1 MKQNH
6 ISENQNQQ
14 QNYYSEAKENYLNL
28 NTKPWFCVPDD
39 SWFLNKDDT
48 RQIQGIESW
57 FDSPAEVYR
66 MINKPKKRKRAD
78 LSLVDVQI
86 SKDPALLQQY
96 YDLREASYR
105 AEWNFANYNG
115 QENEFDKNG
124 KIFLAIFD
132 GKVVAG
138 ARLVVSSDVPYLTH
152 EDPTLHFTYSE
163 ICKNIDIDLSE
174 VLYGEIS
181 AIASDRN
188 FRGQIID
195 NIFSSIGN
203 YCRANNIKYILGIAT
218 LNTNRNSH
226 LSLNR
231 IGVKSFIL
239 DKIAAPKKPQFNN
252 IDCCPIVV
260 VV

>member
-14 QNYYSEAKENYLNL
+14 QNYYSEAKENYPNL

-115 QENEFDKNG
+115 QENEWDRNG

-138 ARLVVSSDVPYLTH
+138 ARLVVSSDVPYLPH

-174 VLYGEIS
+174 VLYSELS
-181 AIASDRN
+181 ALFIAKE
-188 FRGQIID
+188 FRANLID
-195 NIFSSIGN
+195 KLSRSVVD
-203 YCRANNIKYILGIAT
+203 YCRANNIKYAFGIAT
-218 LNTNRNSH
+218 LKANRNSH
-226 LSLNR
+226 LSFNR

-239 DKIAAPKKPQFNN
+239 DKIVAPKKPQFNN